1 VCLTLG
7 YHEAMTSPLRVVV
20 TGASGFLGRLLVQL
34 LRRRHVVLAIDRRT
48 LAEAELAGHPNVQ
61 WYPVDLCDADAVAG
75 TMACIAAGGGAQVV
89 IHLAAYYDFTG
100 EEHPEYRRTNVD
112 AMRILLDSCR
122 GLGVGHF
129 VFASSVAA
137 CRFSSPGAPIT
148 EATPADGTHI
158 YARTKR
164 AGERML
170 AEYRDSFTPLI
181 VRFAAM
187 FSDWCEYPPLQ
198 VLLDTWF
205 GGGWNAR
212 ILAGRGESAIPYLH
226 VRDGGFFMMR
236 LLERRHELEPM
247 EVLLAG
253 EDGAVSH
260 LDLYRA
266 ATGHVDGRPRRAI
279 HLPRPLCRPGVWL
292 RDVVGRALGSRPF
305 ERPWMADYIDRRMEI
320 DAGRTR
326 QRLGWSPT
334 PRLSLLDRLP
344 FLIEHRRDNPLEWY
358 RRNREALEHLQL
370 TPNVRIYRLIKRY
383 EPRIEQ
389 ELGEALLGRESRAGV
404 TTEQRLWD
412 HRQTLRNLLVSVQT
426 GENEPFLGWCRDLA
440 ERRVTK
446 GFDMNEVVQAL
457 RIVDRVVV
465 ETLRGDPE
473 AADLD
478 RALRDH
484 VSTRVEFGIDRV
496 IEVYEDAA
504 SFGVDVSR

>member
-1 VCLTLG
+1 
-7 YHEAMTSPLRVVV
+7 MVV

-48 LAEAELAGHPNVQ
+48 LTETELAGHPNVQ

-89 IHLAAYYDFTG
+89 VHLAAYYDFTG

-112 AMRILLDSCR
+112 AMRILLDACR
-122 GLGVGHF
+122 GLGIEHF

-137 CRFSSPGAPIT
+137 CPFSRPGAPIT
-148 EATPADGTHI
+148 EATPPDGTHI

-170 AEYRDSFTPLI
+170 ADYTDSFTPVI

-187 FSDWCEYPPLQ
+187 YSDWCEYPPLQ
-198 VLLDTWF
+198 VLLDTWLS
-205 GGGWNAR
+205 GGWDAR
-212 ILAGRGESAIPYLH
+212 ILAGRGGSAIPYLH

-236 LLERRHELEPM
+236 LLERRHELAAM

-266 ATGHVDGRPRRAI
+266 ATAYVDGRPRRAI
-279 HLPRPLCRPGVWL
+279 HLPRPLCRPGIWL
-292 RDVVGRALGSRPF
+292 REVVGRATGSRPF

-320 DAGRTR
+320 DASRTR
-326 QRLGWSPT
+326 RRLEWRPT
-334 PRLSLLDRLP
+334 PRLSLLDRLA
-344 FLIEHRRDNPLEWY
+344 FLIEHRRDNPMEWY

-370 TPNVRIYRLIKRY
+370 APNFRIYRLVKRH
-383 EPRIEQ
+383 EARIEQ
-389 ELGEALLGRESRAGV
+389 RLSEALLEREPCAGV
-404 TTEQRLWD
+404 TSEQRLWD
-412 HRQTLRNLLVSVQT
+412 HRQTLRNLVVSVQT

-440 ERRVTK
+440 ERRVVQ
-446 GFDMNEVVQAL
+446 GCDMEDVTDAL
-457 RIVDRVVV
+457 RIVDRAVV
-465 ETLRGDPE
+465 EVLRSDPE
-473 AADLD
+473 AADLEG
-478 RALRDH
+478 AVGHH

-496 IEVYEDAA
+496 MEVYEDAA
-504 SFGVDVSR
+504 VFGVEALP

>member
-1 VCLTLG
+1 
-7 YHEAMTSPLRVVV
+7 
-20 TGASGFLGRLLVQL
+20 
-34 LRRRHVVLAIDRRT
+34 
-48 LAEAELAGHPNVQ
+48 
-61 WYPVDLCDADAVAG
+61 
-75 TMACIAAGGGAQVV
+75 
-89 IHLAAYYDFTG
+89 
-100 EEHPEYRRTNVD
+100 
-112 AMRILLDSCR
+112 
-122 GLGVGHF
+122 
-129 VFASSVAA
+129 
-137 CRFSSPGAPIT
+137 
-148 EATPADGTHI
+148 
-158 YARTKR
+158 
-164 AGERML
+164 
-170 AEYRDSFTPLI
+170 
-181 VRFAAM
+181 
-187 FSDWCEYPPLQ
+187 
-198 VLLDTWF
+198 
-205 GGGWNAR
+205 
-212 ILAGRGESAIPYLH
+212 
-226 VRDGGFFMMR
+226 MR

-279 HLPRPLCRPGVWL
+279 HLPRPLCRPGGWL